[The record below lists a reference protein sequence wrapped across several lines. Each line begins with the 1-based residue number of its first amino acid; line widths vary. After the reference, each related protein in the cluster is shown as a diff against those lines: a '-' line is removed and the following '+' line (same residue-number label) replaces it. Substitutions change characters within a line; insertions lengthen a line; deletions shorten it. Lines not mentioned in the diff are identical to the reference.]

1 MYHRVTVVDEDPS
14 LAAGLREALAEHA
27 GTFEVDTAPTVAAVL
42 DRLDEGERLDCLVT
56 DHEPP
61 ERDAVELAREATAR
75 DPDLAVLLSLTSA
88 PTGVAAEALAAGAT
102 DYSRREATD
111 APALAEQVAAAADRA
126 GAARSRRERAAALS
140 ALAGITTDPEDSLVD
155 AVERVLEIGR
165 ERLGMEYGGLARVEE
180 GEYRVLAAATRG
192 EGPMQPGDVL
202 GLSEV
207 YCELV
212 VEGDRQVCFG
222 RVADAP
228 PGADTEGRTVNTEYG
243 LRSYVGCPVRV
254 DGRIW
259 GTLCFADR
267 RERRPFAAWEL
278 ELVETLGGWL
288 RDRLTDRAQRLR
300 LRQER
305 DRLTGFTAMVEH
317 DIREPLS
324 TARGAV
330 TLAREAAGADD
341 EPVADASPVAADLD
355 RAMDALSRT
364 DRLVE
369 DLLRLSHESEQP
381 ADTVTVD
388 VRGVAERAWD
398 DVVTAEGAQD
408 ARLRVPRSVHVPA
421 DEALLRRLLVA
432 LFRFCLDSAA
442 DGPLTV
448 TVSAL
453 DGRPGFY
460 VADDGDGLPGE
471 SPTRPLDNG
480 SDGVEGVGVGDL
492 GSARAEADGGLDGIE
507 RIAAAH
513 DWEVTAGLSVD
524 GGARIEI
531 GTQEGLWP
539 ETPGLD

>member
-14 LAAGLREALAEHA
+14 LASGLREALAERA
-27 GTFEVDTAPTVAAVL
+27 GAFEVDTAPGVAAVL
-42 DRLDEGERLDCLVT
+42 DRLDEGARLDCLVT

-61 ERDAVELAREATAR
+61 ARDAVELAREATAR
-75 DPDLAVLLSLTSA
+75 DPDLAVLVSL
-88 PTGVAAEALAAGAT
+88 PEDRGGIAAEALAAGAT
-102 DYSRREATD
+102 DYARRAPDAT
-111 APALAEQVAAAADRA
+111 ALAGQVVDAAEDVR
-126 GAARSRRERAAALS
+126 AARARRERAAALS
-140 ALAGITTDPEDSLVD
+140 ALGEITTGPDEDLVD

-202 GLSEV
+202 ALSEV

-212 VEGDRQVCFG
+212 VDGDRQVCFG
-222 RVADAP
+222 RMGDAP
-228 PGADTEGRTVNTEYG
+228 DGADGEDRTVNTEYG
-243 LRSYVGCPVRV
+243 LRSYVGCPIRV
-254 DGRIW
+254 DDRIW

-267 RERRPFAAWEL
+267 RERRPFAEWEL
-278 ELVETLGGWL
+278 ELVETLGGWI

-305 DRLTGFTAMVEH
+305 DRLAGFTAMVEH

-330 TLAREAAGADD
+330 TLAREATAADGD
-341 EPVADASPVAADLD
+341 AAADTGGAADLE

-369 DLLRLSHESEQP
+369 NLLRLAHESEQP

-398 DVVTAEGAQD
+398 DVITSEGPQD
-408 ARLRVPRSVHVPA
+408 ARLRVPGSVHVPA
-421 DEALLRRLLVA
+421 DDALLRRLLVA
-432 LFRFCLDSAA
+432 LFRFCLDSAG

-471 SPTRPLDNG
+471 SPDRPLDNG
-480 SDGVEGVGVGDL
+480 DGAVRTGTEVP
-492 GSARAEADGGLDGIE
+492 GSPGADGGLDGIE

-539 ETPGLD
+539 ETPGLE